1 MERSYRI
8 LTELADFER
17 VFQRLEQDGLFWAL
31 DCEWESPEWAR
42 WLRSCIRE
50 DVLMLE
56 GLVDGEPAGLLKLS
70 PFMART
76 RCGEIGVAAYRD
88 FFRHAAWLA
97 RGACLWCFERMDC
110 ESLVGRVA
118 VPNRHALRM
127 APQVGFRVLGR
138 VPGMCW
144 HGKKQQFVDGVL
156 VLATP
161 ESVRE
166 AESAPRGAS
175 DAGTTFPASESER
188 PAGRGAERHE
198 GGNGVWRGLALCAGA
213 GGLELG
219 LSLALPGYRAVCWVE
234 RDAYAASS
242 LVARMEEAALDDAPV
257 WSDLA
262 AFDGR
267 PWRGAVD
274 IVTAGWP
281 CQPFSVSGKRRG
293 SADER
298 HLWPHVRRVLVET
311 GAPLLFAENVPGHVS
326 LGLDVVRA
334 DLQDLGYDVEAGLFS
349 AAETGAPHE
358 RRRLFLLAHAHRQ
371 PIRKLARH
379 ILEGRQADLCGRE
392 ASGGHRGGGQSLD
405 GPVSDG
411 HGPGAGGFPP
421 GPDAFDAW
429 ERLLAAQP
437 GLQPALSRTSDGLAD
452 RLDRYRLVGNGVCPL
467 AAAYALAVLA
477 FAGLPDCFAS

>member
-1 MERSYRI
+1 MGI
-8 LTELADFER
+8 GELDPQE
-17 VFQRLEQDGLFWAL
+17 
-31 DCEWESPEWAR
+31 
-42 WLRSCIRE
+42 
-50 DVLMLE
+50 
-56 GLVDGEPAGLLKLS
+56 KLS
-70 PFMART
+70 ERRPKRPDGAT
-76 RCGEIGVAAYRD
+76 KGEDGVAACAHVGVGGSGRRAERD
-88 FFRHAAWLA
+88 GGGNDG
-97 RGACLWCFERMDC
+97 RGAEH
-110 ESLVGRVA
+110 GR
-118 VPNRHALRM
+118 
-127 APQVGFRVLGR
+127 GTGR
-138 VPGMCW
+138 YGNIPPG
-144 HGKKQQFVDGVL
+144 GG
-156 VLATP
+156 
-161 ESVRE
+161 E
-166 AESAPRGAS
+166 PRGAS
-175 DAGTTFPASESER
+175 DAGTTLPASESER

-198 GGNGVWRGLALCAGA
+198 GGNGRGGSGNACGRTEGKCRDVGNIPPGRREPRSASDAGTPLPASESECPAGRGAERHGEGEGNGVWRGLALCAGA

>member
-1 MERSYRI
+1 MAACAHVGVGGSGRRAER
-8 LTELADFER
+8 
-17 VFQRLEQDGLFWAL
+17 DG
-31 DCEWESPEWAR
+31 
-42 WLRSCIRE
+42 
-50 DVLMLE
+50 
-56 GLVDGEPAGLLKLS
+56 GGNDG
-70 PFMART
+70 
-76 RCGEIGVAAYRD
+76 
-88 FFRHAAWLA
+88 
-97 RGACLWCFERMDC
+97 RGAEH
-110 ESLVGRVA
+110 GR
-118 VPNRHALRM
+118 
-127 APQVGFRVLGR
+127 GTGR
-138 VPGMCW
+138 YGNIPPG
-144 HGKKQQFVDGVL
+144 GG
-156 VLATP
+156 
-161 ESVRE
+161 E
-166 AESAPRGAS
+166 PRGAS
-175 DAGTTFPASESER
+175 DAGTTLPASESER

-198 GGNGVWRGLALCAGA
+198 GGNGRGGSGNACGRTEGKCRDVGNIPPGRREPRSASDAGTPLPASESECPAGRGAERHGEGEGNGVWRGLALCAGA

>member
-1 MERSYRI
+1 MAACAHVGVGGSGRRAER
-8 LTELADFER
+8 
-17 VFQRLEQDGLFWAL
+17 DG
-31 DCEWESPEWAR
+31 
-42 WLRSCIRE
+42 
-50 DVLMLE
+50 
-56 GLVDGEPAGLLKLS
+56 GGNDG
-70 PFMART
+70 
-76 RCGEIGVAAYRD
+76 
-88 FFRHAAWLA
+88 
-97 RGACLWCFERMDC
+97 RGAEH
-110 ESLVGRVA
+110 GR
-118 VPNRHALRM
+118 
-127 APQVGFRVLGR
+127 GTGR
-138 VPGMCW
+138 YGNIPPG
-144 HGKKQQFVDGVL
+144 GG
-156 VLATP
+156 
-161 ESVRE
+161 E
-166 AESAPRGAS
+166 PRGAS
-175 DAGTTFPASESER
+175 DAGTPLPASESEC
-188 PAGRGAERHE
+188 PAGRGAERHGE
-198 GGNGVWRGLALCAGA
+198 GGGNGVWRGLALCAGA

-349 AAETGAPHE
+349 AAETDAPHE

>member
-1 MERSYRI
+1 MAACAHVGVGGSGRRAER
-8 LTELADFER
+8 
-17 VFQRLEQDGLFWAL
+17 DG
-31 DCEWESPEWAR
+31 
-42 WLRSCIRE
+42 
-50 DVLMLE
+50 
-56 GLVDGEPAGLLKLS
+56 GGNDG
-70 PFMART
+70 
-76 RCGEIGVAAYRD
+76 
-88 FFRHAAWLA
+88 
-97 RGACLWCFERMDC
+97 RGAEHGRGTGRYEGGNGRGGSGNACGRTEGKCRD
-110 ESLVGRVA
+110 VGNI
-118 VPNRHALRM
+118 P
-127 APQVGFRVLGR
+127 PGR
-138 VPGMCW
+138 
-144 HGKKQQFVDGVL
+144 
-156 VLATP
+156 
-161 ESVRE
+161 RE
-166 AESAPRGAS
+166 PRSAS
-175 DAGTTFPASESER
+175 DAGTTLPASESEC

-198 GGNGVWRGLALCAGA
+198 GENGRGGSGNACGRTEGKCRDVGNIPPGRREPRSASDAGTTLPASESECRPGRPTERHGEERREPRSASDAGTPLPASESECPAGRGAERHGEGEGNGVWRGLALCAGA

>member
-1 MERSYRI
+1 MGI
-8 LTELADFER
+8 GELDPQE
-17 VFQRLEQDGLFWAL
+17 
-31 DCEWESPEWAR
+31 
-42 WLRSCIRE
+42 
-50 DVLMLE
+50 
-56 GLVDGEPAGLLKLS
+56 KLS
-70 PFMART
+70 ERRPKRPDGAT
-76 RCGEIGVAAYRD
+76 KGEDGVAACAHVGVGGSGRRAERD
-88 FFRHAAWLA
+88 GGGNDG
-97 RGACLWCFERMDC
+97 RGAEHGRGTGRYGNIPPGRREPRSASDAGTPLPASESECPAGRGAER
-110 ESLVGRVA
+110 
-118 VPNRHALRM
+118 
-127 APQVGFRVLGR
+127 
-138 VPGMCW
+138 
-144 HGKKQQFVDGVL
+144 HG
-156 VLATP
+156 
-161 ESVRE
+161 EERRE
-166 AESAPRGAS
+166 PRSAS
-175 DAGTTFPASESER
+175 DAGTTLPASESEC

-198 GGNGVWRGLALCAGA
+198 GENGVWRGLALCAGA

>member
-1 MERSYRI
+1 MAACAHVGVGGSGRRAER
-8 LTELADFER
+8 
-17 VFQRLEQDGLFWAL
+17 DG
-31 DCEWESPEWAR
+31 
-42 WLRSCIRE
+42 
-50 DVLMLE
+50 
-56 GLVDGEPAGLLKLS
+56 GGNDG
-70 PFMART
+70 
-76 RCGEIGVAAYRD
+76 
-88 FFRHAAWLA
+88 
-97 RGACLWCFERMDC
+97 RGAEH
-110 ESLVGRVA
+110 GR
-118 VPNRHALRM
+118 
-127 APQVGFRVLGR
+127 GTGR
-138 VPGMCW
+138 YGNIPPG
-144 HGKKQQFVDGVL
+144 GG
-156 VLATP
+156 
-161 ESVRE
+161 E
-166 AESAPRGAS
+166 PRGAS
-175 DAGTTFPASESER
+175 DAGTTLPASESERPAGRGAERHEGGNGRGGSGNACSRTEGKCRDVGNIPPGRREPRSASDAGTPFPASESER

-198 GGNGVWRGLALCAGA
+198 GENGVWRGLALCAGA

>member
-1 MERSYRI
+1 MAACAHVGVGGSGRRAER
-8 LTELADFER
+8 
-17 VFQRLEQDGLFWAL
+17 DGGGNDGRGA
-31 DCEWESPEWAR
+31 EHGRGTGRYGNIPP
-42 WLRSCIRE
+42 
-50 DVLMLE
+50 
-56 GLVDGEPAGLLKLS
+56 GGGEPRS
-70 PFMART
+70 
-76 RCGEIGVAAYRD
+76 
-88 FFRHAAWLA
+88 
-97 RGACLWCFERMDC
+97 
-110 ESLVGRVA
+110 
-118 VPNRHALRM
+118 
-127 APQVGFRVLGR
+127 
-138 VPGMCW
+138 
-144 HGKKQQFVDGVL
+144 
-156 VLATP
+156 
-161 ESVRE
+161 
-166 AESAPRGAS
+166 AS
-175 DAGTTFPASESER
+175 DAGTTFPASESECRPGRPTERHEGGNGRGGSGNACGRTEGKCRDVGNIPPGRREPRSASDAGTTLPASESECPAGRGAERHGEGRREPRSASDAGTPLPASESER

-477 FAGLPDCFAS
+477 FAGLSDCFAS